1 LSGLPQGGRNGIWN
15 VIRVN
20 INNVGAKEETDNQ
33 TSQTADNQV
42 PSKKDKR
49 AHTAC
54 VARAKAVAQEQEE
67 TNGTK

>member
-1 LSGLPQGGRNGIWN
+1 MRT
-15 VIRVN
+15 N
-20 INNVGAKEETDNQ
+20 INKVRAKEETDNQ
-33 TSQTADNQV
+33 TSQTSDKEV
-42 PSKKDKR
+42 LSEKDKK